1 MTGKG
6 GRRKNLCVP
15 IGQEG
20 VNLST
25 QMAAKIERAQARSLY
40 AERIKIVEP
49 IFGNIRIHKGLDRFT
64 LRGKVKVNIQWLLY
78 CMVHNIE
85 KIMKCSPAYAH

>member
-1 MTGKG
+1 
-6 GRRKNLCVP
+6 
-15 IGQEG
+15 
-20 VNLST
+20 
-25 QMAAKIERAQARSLY
+25 MAAKIDNAGAASLY
-40 AERIKIVEP
+40 GERMGIVEP

-85 KIMKCSPAYAH
+85 KIMKHTPTYAH